1 MSQLKLIPLGGMGKV
16 TQNMFVYE
24 YENEILLVDCGIG
37 FPDTYM
43 PGVDAIIPDISY
55 LLAALKKGKTIVGLI
70 LSHGH
75 DDHIAATGYIL
86 PNLSDFPIFASP
98 LTAGFAHQRMG
109 DKGADRDITVIDD
122 QNWVQVS
129 THFAFKLIPVTHSVP
144 DTRHI
149 VIKTPE
155 GLIYHG
161 SDYKIDPDP
170 VDGVKSDLAA
180 IGALAKENVL
190 CMLLDCL
197 RVEREK
203 PAPSESTV
211 GSHLLE
217 SMANVKGK
225 ILVTL
230 MSSHLHRIQQV
241 VDITHKMGR
250 KLVFIGRS
258 VEQNIR
264 IARELGKINIP
275 KNLLINK
282 RYLND
287 YPTRELVVII
297 AGSQGQEGSSLTR
310 AVYGEHRIIQIT
322 PQDRVIFSA
331 NVIPGNEI
339 PYYDAIDELSKN
351 GIEVIYPAIKEG
363 IHQSGHAS
371 AAEQSQIVNL
381 IKAKYVMPIGGAN
394 RHRSLFSVRVAQ
406 PAGYDKHHIL
416 VPDTG
421 EVLAFENGS
430 CRVAET
436 IKLYPK
442 IVDGLGIGDVG
453 PVVLSDRRTLS
464 QAGMVV
470 VIIPR
475 ISLGKGK
482 KAIQKLDLNN
492 IQIVSRGFV
501 FMKHADEVV
510 DFLKEKTQEIIRAEG
525 KKANDEQIKKAIE
538 RKLAKKLYKVIE
550 REPMIVP
557 VIMDV

>member
-24 YENEILLVDCGIG
+24 YENEILLIDCGIG

-43 PGVDAIIPDISY
+43 PGVDVIIPDINY
-55 LLAALKKGKTIVGLI
+55 LLKELKKGKKIVGLI

-86 PNLSDFPIFASP
+86 PNLPDFPIFASP

-109 DKGADRDITVIDD
+109 DKGADREITVIDN
-122 QNWVQVS
+122 QNWVEIGE
-129 THFAFKLIPVTHSVP
+129 HFAFKLIPVTHSVP

-149 VIKTPE
+149 AIKTPE

-161 SDYKIDPDP
+161 SDYKIDSAP

-190 CMLLDCL
+190 CLLLDCL
-197 RVEREK
+197 RVERK
-203 PAPSESTV
+203 TTAPSESTISPRLV
-211 GSHLLE
+211 E

-241 VDITHKMGR
+241 INITQQMGR
-250 KLVFIGRS
+250 KLAFIGRS

-264 IARELGKINIP
+264 IAKELDKIKIP
-275 KNLLINK
+275 QGLLINK
-282 RYLND
+282 KYLND
-287 YPTRELVVII
+287 YPARELVVII
-297 AGSQGQEGSSLTR
+297 AGSQGQEGASLTR
-310 AVYGEHRIIQIT
+310 AVYGEHRMVQIT

-351 GIEVIYPAIKEG
+351 GIEVVYPAIKDG

-371 AAEQSQIVNL
+371 AAEQSQIVDL
-381 IKAKYVMPIGGAN
+381 VKARYVMPIGGAN
-394 RHRSLFSVRVAQ
+394 RHRSLFSTRVAQ
-406 PAGYDKHHIL
+406 PAGYDEHHIL
-416 VPDTG
+416 IPDTG
-421 EVLAFENGS
+421 EVLAFENGN
-430 CRVAET
+430 CKVVET

-442 IVDGLGIGDVG
+442 IVDGLGVGDVG

-475 ISLGKGK
+475 IRLGKGK
-482 KAIQKLDLNN
+482 KAVQKLDLNN

-501 FMKHADEVV
+501 FMKQADEVV
-510 DFLKEKTQEIIRAEG
+510 AFLKEKTQEIVKAEG
-525 KKANDEQIKKAIE
+525 KKASDEKIKRAIE
-538 RKLAKKLYKVIE
+538 HRLARKLYKIIE

-557 VIMDV
+557 VIMDI